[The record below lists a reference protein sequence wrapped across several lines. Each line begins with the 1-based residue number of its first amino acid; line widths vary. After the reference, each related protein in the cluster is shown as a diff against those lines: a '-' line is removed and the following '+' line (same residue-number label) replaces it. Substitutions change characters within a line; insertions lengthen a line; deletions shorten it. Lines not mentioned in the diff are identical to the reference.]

1 MNRLLIK
8 NVLDSPGLGQQ
19 VTVCGW
25 VRTYRK
31 SANVAFIVI
40 NDGSSQD
47 NLQLVV
53 PSESSAFTGLDE
65 ISTGA
70 SICAQGMIIESPAK
84 GQKYELDVRDIK
96 IIGRADPETYPLQKK
111 GHTLEFLREIEH
123 LRPRSNTFGAVFR
136 VRNILAHAVHEFFQ
150 DRNFQWIH
158 TPIITGS
165 DCEGAGEQ
173 FAVTTLDLLNTPK
186 DSKGAIDYSQDF
198 FGDKAYLTVSGQ
210 LEAEFLSM
218 ALGNVY
224 TFGPTFRAENS
235 NTTRHMSEF
244 WMVEPEMAFA
254 DLNDDID
261 LAVELL
267 KYLCKAVTE
276 KADKELCFFEKFYKN
291 TSKDILNKLSDST
304 FTHITYTDA
313 VHELLAANTKFD
325 FPIEWG
331 LDLQTEHE
339 RYLTESIFKGPVV
352 VTDYPLDIK
361 PFYMRVNDDEKTVA
375 AMDVLVPQ
383 VGEIIGGS
391 QREERYPILKKRME
405 QLDVSLESYKWY
417 LDLREYGSAPGAG
430 FGLGFDRF
438 VQYVTG
444 MKNIRDVI
452 PCPRTPHSFKAPSK

>member
-8 NVLDSPGLGQQ
+8 NVLDDPSLGQQ
-19 VTVCGW
+19 TTVCGW

-31 SANVAFIVI
+31 SRNVAFIVI
-40 NDGSSQD
+40 NDGSTQD
-47 NLQLVV
+47 NLQLVI
-53 PSESSAFTGLDE
+53 PSESSAFTELDD

-70 SICAQGMIIESPAK
+70 AISAEGTIIESPAK
-84 GQKYELDVRDIK
+84 GQKYELDVANIK
-96 IIGRADPETYPLQKK
+96 IIGKADPETYPLQKK

-123 LRPRSNTFGAVFR
+123 LRPRSNTSGAVFR
-136 VRNILAHAVHEFFQ
+136 IRNTLAHATHEFFQ
-150 DRNFQWIH
+150 DRNFHWIH

-165 DCEGAGEQ
+165 DCEGAGEL
-173 FAVTTLDLLNTPK
+173 FAVTTLDMLNIPK
-186 DSKGAIDYSQDF
+186 DSAGEIDYSQDF

-244 WMVEPEMAFA
+244 WMVEPEIAFA

-261 LAVELL
+261 LAVDLI
-267 KYLCKAVTE
+267 KYLCKIVTE
-276 KADKELCFFEKFYKN
+276 RGDKELSFFEKHYKG
-291 TSKDILNKLSDST
+291 TSIDNLRALSEST

-313 VHELLAANTKFD
+313 VKELLASKIKFD

-339 RYLTESIFKGPVV
+339 RYLTEEIYKGPVV
-352 VTDYPLDIK
+352 VTDYPKDIK
-361 PFYMRVNDDEKTVA
+361 PFYMRINDDEKTVA

-391 QREERYPILKKRME
+391 QREERHPFLKKRME
-405 QLDVSLESYKWY
+405 QLGVSLDSYQWY
-417 LDLREYGSAPGAG
+417 LDLRIFGSAPGAG

-452 PCPRTPHSFKAPSK
+452 PCPRTPHSFK

>member
-1 MNRLLIK
+1 MRRLLIK
-8 NVLDSPGLGQQ
+8 NILENPGLGQQ

-40 NDGSSQD
+40 NDGSTQD
-47 NLQLVV
+47 NLQLVI
-53 PSESSAFTGLDE
+53 PSESSAYTVLDE

-70 SICAQGMIIESPAK
+70 SVSTHGKIIESPAK
-84 GQKYELDVRDIK
+84 GQKYELDVSDLK
-96 IIGRADPETYPLQKK
+96 IIGHADPETYPLQKK

-136 VRNILAHAVHEFFQ
+136 VRNILAHAIHEFFQ
-150 DRNFQWIH
+150 ERNFQWIH

-173 FAVTTLDLLNTPK
+173 FAVTTLDLLNPPK
-186 DSKGAIDYSQDF
+186 DSAGKIDYSQDF

-218 ALGNVY
+218 ALGDVY

-244 WMVEPEMAFA
+244 WMIEPEMAFA
-254 DLNDDID
+254 DLSDDID
-261 LAVELL
+261 LAVDLI
-267 KYLCKAVTE
+267 KYLCKTATE
-276 KADKELCFFEKFYKN
+276 KADKELSFFEKFYKG
-291 TSKDILNKLSDST
+291 TSIDNLNKLSEST

-313 VHELLAANTKFD
+313 VKELMGSKTKFD
-325 FPIEWG
+325 FPIKWG
-331 LDLQTEHE
+331 QDLQTEHE
-339 RYLTESIFKGPVV
+339 RYLTEEIFKGPVV

-391 QREERYPILKKRME
+391 QREERYPVLKKRMA
-405 QLDVSLESYKWY
+405 QLDVSLDSYKWY
-417 LDLREYGSAPGAG
+417 LDLRTFGSAPGAG

-452 PCPRTPHSFKAPSK
+452 PCPRTPHSFK